1 MKLQYMCLDSVMD
14 LWPPGHFELGFS
26 ASRLG
31 RPEME
36 CAAFGL
42 DNSLKWILFN
52 IVSGQITSDTLW
64 K

>member
-1 MKLQYMCLDSVMD
+1 MKLQYMCLDSVMG
-14 LWPPGHFELGFS
+14 LWPPGHFELGFF

-42 DNSLKWILFN
+42 LLYTW
-52 IVSGQITSDTLW
+52 
-64 K
+64 